1 MISKRHDNLESNLDL
16 VALLTTEGTSP
27 NSYDIEVDSTILCS
41 FVGFLVNSIVPWGR
55 KRRRVESGSKLKF
68 SISNLVEVAGGNIL
82 TNQQILRG
90 DKKRREKGDEVSKRN
105 VKVLW
110 W

>member
-1 MISKRHDNLESNLDL
+1 MRKKRWE
-16 VALLTTEGTSP
+16 
-27 NSYDIEVDSTILCS
+27 
-41 FVGFLVNSIVPWGR
+41 
-55 KRRRVESGSKLKF
+55 RRVESGSKLKF